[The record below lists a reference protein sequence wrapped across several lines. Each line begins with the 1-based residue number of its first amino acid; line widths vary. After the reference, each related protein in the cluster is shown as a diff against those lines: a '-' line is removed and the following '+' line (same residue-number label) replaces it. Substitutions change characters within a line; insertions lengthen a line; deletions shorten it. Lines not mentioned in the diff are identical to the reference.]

1 MASLIK
7 EGEMAKPTEIE
18 KQNLEAHV
26 EICAVRYANLETKLE
41 NLEHRM
47 DKLEGYLIGIT
58 ESLDEKLEGRGKQSV
73 SVLVSILGVILAG
86 LIGFIGHALFK

>member
-1 MASLIK
+1 
-7 EGEMAKPTEIE
+7 MAKPAEIE
-18 KQNLEAHV
+18 KQSLEAHV

-47 DKLEGYLIGIT
+47 DKLEGYLVGIKD
-58 ESLDEKLEGRGKQSV
+58 SLDEKLEGRGKQNV
-73 SVLVSILGVILAG
+73 SAIISILGVILAG

>member
-1 MASLIK
+1 
-7 EGEMAKPTEIE
+7 MAKPSEIE
-18 KQNLEAHV
+18 KEILEAHV
-26 EICAVRYANLETKLE
+26 EICAVRYSNLETKLQ

-47 DKLEGYLIGIT
+47 DKLEGYLVGIK

-73 SVLVSILGVILAG
+73 SVLVSVLGVILAG

>member
-1 MASLIK
+1 
-7 EGEMAKPTEIE
+7 MAKPTEIE

-47 DKLEGYLIGIT
+47 DKLEGYLVGIKD
-58 ESLDEKLEGRGKQSV
+58 SLDEKFEGRGKQNV
-73 SVLVSILGVILAG
+73 SALVSILGVILAG